1 MDNHEH
7 RWWCTLLSPSPAGCP
22 CAANTAISVLDY
34 SRKES
39 INSVVIAHDGN
50 IEKAIPATVIEEEE
64 QKKDISEF

>member
-1 MDNHEH
+1 MS
-7 RWWCTLLSPSPAGCP
+7 TAGGAFYSPSSPAGCSD
-22 CAANTAISVLDY
+22 AANTAISVLDY

-39 INSVVIAHDGN
+39 INSVAIAHDGN